1 MTTFKCGDKIE
12 ITGMSETGRNLIGNM
27 GVVKAVQRFCTDPIQ
42 TIIIQIN
49 KTERLY
55 YTNQEVKAI

>member
-1 MTTFKCGDKIE
+1 
-12 ITGMSETGRNLIGNM
+12 MSETGRNLIGNM

>member
-1 MTTFKCGDKIE
+1 MTTFKCGDKVE

-27 GVVKAVQRFCTDPIQ
+27 GVVKAVSFYNPIQ
-42 TIIIQIN
+42 TIIVQIN